1 MSELYK
7 SILKQNFV
15 TQNKKDNDEISSVNS
30 DHDYTFEQS
39 IYPNIINNN
48 NNNIYQLT
56 IYNKI
61 CNIVNNICNIFNNIY
76 IFIFNILNTFNF
88 FKKINFFNY

>member
-30 DHDYTFEQS
+30 DYDYTFEQS

-48 NNNIYQLT
+48 FYQLT
-56 IYNKI
+56 FYNKI
-61 CNIVNNICNIFNNIY
+61 YNIFNNIY
-76 IFIFNILNTFNF
+76 IFMLNILNTFNF